1 MTKMP
6 CIFNMSEHKL
16 LLYLIFYLFS
26 FIHYLTSDILHN
38 IPSGLASYWF
48 SRKAVFFT
56 NKLLLYL
63 IFYLF
68 SFIHYL
74 TSDILHNIPSGLAS
88 YWFSR
93 KAVFFTNIKKY
104 ALIKL
109 KQTSLKII
117 SSVQWL
123 IFL

>member
-26 FIHYLTSDILHN
+26 FIHYLTSDIFHN

-56 NKLLLYL
+56 N
-63 IFYLF
+63 
-68 SFIHYL
+68 
-74 TSDILHNIPSGLAS
+74 
-88 YWFSR
+88 R
-93 KAVFFTNIKKY
+93 KKY

-117 SSVQWL
+117 SRVQWL
-123 IFL
+123 IFNRKSGMT